1 MRKIGWTV
9 PLAIMLLVV
18 LADTVLAAHW
28 PADGSPRR
36 IHGTDLVF
44 FLLVA
49 FWPIQVG
56 VALLVY
62 WYAGQRGIVSRLR
75 WLVLVA
81 IPAIGWIIALAYVV
95 FTRMDNRKG
104 TRSSD
109 GRQYRI
115 PREPARAEVR
125 R

>member
-1 MRKIGWTV
+1 
-9 PLAIMLLVV
+9 MLLVV

-49 FWPIQVG
+49 FWTIQVG

-95 FTRMDNRKG
+95 FTSWEDRKG

-109 GRQYRI
+109 GRKYRI
-115 PREPARAEVR
+115 PSEPARAEVR